1 MSDAHF
7 IETIIGVGIL
17 LFAAK
22 LMAELFLRLK
32 LPIVLG
38 ELIAGMVVGPFALGG
53 LEIIDGKQL
62 LQINDEI
69 RVLGEMGAIVIL
81 FMAGL
86 EMTPK
91 EFLKGGKA
99 AFVVGTLGVVIPFFA
114 GLAVFQL
121 FGFDVLQ
128 SMLIA
133 TALTATS
140 IAISIQ
146 VLNEFGKIKTPEAR
160 LIIGAA
166 IVDDILAIAVLSVVT
181 SMAGSEGG
189 VDDIDITEITI
200 TILKVL
206 GFFAIMLVVAVV
218 VIPKII
224 TPRLW
229 KAKGSVEGIATAAF
243 FGAAALAGSI
253 GLSPIVG
260 AFAVGMA
267 LSTTKVFEKIENY
280 IGKIGLIFAPLFFAI
295 MLIVAVVVIPKVI
308 TPRIWKAKGSV
319 EGIATAAFFGAAALA
334 GSIGLSPIVGAF
346 AVGMALST
354 TKVFDKIENYV
365 GKIGLIFAPL
375 FFAIIGAQVDLRAV
389 DLNILALSAVIVIIA
404 VTTKLFGCG
413 LPAMYF
419 LKSKQKGLRVG
430 IGMISRGEVGLIVAG
445 VGITAGILTSEV
457 YSTIIIMVVVTTIIT
472 PIWLKIEYRKEQKN
486 DKNES
491 NKTVKQKSE

>member
-1 MSDAHF
+1 MSEAHF

-38 ELIAGMVVGPFALGG
+38 ELIAGMIVGPFALGG
-53 LEIIDGKQL
+53 LQIIDGKQL

-69 RVLGEMGAIVIL
+69 KILGEMGAIVIL

-99 AFVVGTLGVVIPFFA
+99 AFVVGTLGVVIPFFI

-121 FGFDVLQ
+121 FGFDALQ

-146 VLNEFGKIKTPEAR
+146 VLSEFGKLKTPEAR

-166 IVDDILAIAVLSVVT
+166 IIDDILAIAVLSVVT
-181 SMAGSEGG
+181 SIAGTDGG
-189 VDDIDITEITI
+189 VDNIDITEVTI
-200 TILKVL
+200 TILQVL
-206 GFFAIMLVVAVV
+206 GFFAIMLIVSVV
-218 VIPKII
+218 VIPKI
-224 TPRLW
+224 
-229 KAKGSVEGIATAAF
+229 
-243 FGAAALAGSI
+243 
-253 GLSPIVG
+253 
-260 AFAVGMA
+260 
-267 LSTTKVFEKIENY
+267 
-280 IGKIGLIFAPLFFAI
+280 
-295 MLIVAVVVIPKVI
+295 I

-354 TKVFDKIENYV
+354 SKVFEKIENYV

-472 PIWLKIEYRKEQKN
+472 PIWLKIEYRKEQRN
-486 DKNES
+486 ANNES
-491 NKTVKQKSE
+491 NKTVEQKSE

>member
-1 MSDAHF
+1 MSEAHF

-38 ELIAGMVVGPFALGG
+38 ELIAGMIVGPFALGG
-53 LEIIDGKQL
+53 LQIIDGKQL

-69 RVLGEMGAIVIL
+69 KILGEMGAIVIL

-99 AFVVGTLGVVIPFFA
+99 AFVVGTLGVVIPFFI

-121 FGFDVLQ
+121 FGFDALQ

-146 VLNEFGKIKTPEAR
+146 VLSEFGKLKTPEAR

-181 SMAGSEGG
+181 SIAGSDGG
-189 VDDIDITEITI
+189 VDNIDITEIVI
-200 TILKVL
+200 TILQVL
-206 GFFAIMLVVAVV
+206 GFFAIMLIVAVV
-218 VIPKII
+218 IIPKVI

-267 LSTTKVFEKIENY
+267 LSTTKVFE
-280 IGKIGLIFAPLFFAI
+280 
-295 MLIVAVVVIPKVI
+295 
-308 TPRIWKAKGSV
+308 
-319 EGIATAAFFGAAALA
+319 
-334 GSIGLSPIVGAF
+334 
-346 AVGMALST
+346 
-354 TKVFDKIENYV
+354 KIENYV

-472 PIWLKIEYRKEQKN
+472 PIWLKIEYRKEQRN
-486 DKNES
+486 ANNES
-491 NKTVKQKSE
+491 NKTVEQKSE

>member
-38 ELIAGMVVGPFALGG
+38 ELIAGMIVGPFALGG
-53 LEIIDGKQL
+53 LQIIDGKQL

-69 RVLGEMGAIVIL
+69 KILGEMGAIVIL

-99 AFVVGTLGVVIPFFA
+99 AFVVGTLGVVIPFFV

-121 FGFDVLQ
+121 FGFDALQ

-146 VLNEFGKIKTPEAR
+146 VLSEFGKLKTPEAR

-181 SMAGSEGG
+181 SIAGSDGG
-189 VDDIDITEITI
+189 VDNIDITEVTI
-200 TILKVL
+200 TILQVL
-206 GFFAIMLVVAVV
+206 G
-218 VIPKII
+218 
-224 TPRLW
+224 
-229 KAKGSVEGIATAAF
+229 
-243 FGAAALAGSI
+243 
-253 GLSPIVG
+253 
-260 AFAVGMA
+260 
-267 LSTTKVFEKIENY
+267 
-280 IGKIGLIFAPLFFAI
+280 FFAI

-354 TKVFDKIENYV
+354 TKVFEKVENYV

-389 DLNILALSAVIVIIA
+389 DLNILMLSAIIVIVA

-419 LKSKQKGLRVG
+419 LKSKQKGMRVG

-486 DKNES
+486 DNNES
-491 NKTVKQKSE
+491 NKTVEQKSE

>member
-38 ELIAGMVVGPFALGG
+38 ELIAGMIVGPFALGG
-53 LEIIDGKQL
+53 LQIIDGKQL

-189 VDDIDITEITI
+189 VDNIDITEITI

-280 IGKIGLIFAPLFFAI
+280 IGK
-295 MLIVAVVVIPKVI
+295 V
-308 TPRIWKAKGSV
+308 
-319 EGIATAAFFGAAALA
+319 
-334 GSIGLSPIVGAF
+334 
-346 AVGMALST
+346 
-354 TKVFDKIENYV
+354 
-365 GKIGLIFAPL
+365 GLIFAPL

-389 DLNILALSAVIVIIA
+389 DLNIMILSGAIIVVA

-445 VGITAGILTSEV
+445 VGVTAGVLTSEV

-486 DKNES
+486 GDNAS
-491 NKTVKQKSE
+491 NQSVEQKSE

>member
-1 MSDAHF
+1 MAEAHL
-7 IETIIGVGIL
+7 IETIIGIGIL

-38 ELIAGMVVGPFALGG
+38 ELLAGMIVGPFALGAFFVV
-53 LEIIDGKQL
+53 DGRQL

-69 RVLGEMGAIVIL
+69 RILGEMGAIVIL

-99 AFVVGTLGVVIPFFA
+99 SFTVGSLGVIVPFFA
-114 GLAVFQL
+114 GLVVFQM
-121 FGFDVLQ
+121 FGFDALQ

-146 VLNEFGKIKTPEAR
+146 VLSEFGKIKTPEAR

-166 IVDDILAIAVLSVVT
+166 VVDDILAIAVLSVV
-181 SMAGSEGG
+181 SSIAGSGGG
-189 VDDIDITEITI
+189 VEDIEISQVVI
-200 TILKVL
+200 TILQVL
-206 GFFAIMLVVAVV
+206 GFFAIMLIVAVV
-218 VIPKII
+218 IIPKII

-229 KAKGSVEGIATAAF
+229 KAKGSVEGIATASF

-267 LSTTKVFEKIENY
+267 LSTTKVFEKVENY
-280 IGKIGLIFAPLFFAI
+280 IGK
-295 MLIVAVVVIPKVI
+295 V
-308 TPRIWKAKGSV
+308 
-319 EGIATAAFFGAAALA
+319 
-334 GSIGLSPIVGAF
+334 
-346 AVGMALST
+346 
-354 TKVFDKIENYV
+354 
-365 GKIGLIFAPL
+365 GLIFAPL

-389 DLNILALSAVIVIIA
+389 DLNVLMLSGIVIVVA
-404 VTTKLFGCG
+404 VVTKLFGCG
-413 LPAMYF
+413 LPAILF
-419 LKSKQKGLRVG
+419 LKNKQQGMRVG

-445 VGITAGILTSEV
+445 VGVTAGILTSEV
-457 YSTIIIMVVVTTIIT
+457 YSTIIIMVAVTTIIT
-472 PIWLKIEYRKEQKN
+472 PLWLKMEYRKEQKN
-486 DKNES
+486 NTGATEQS
-491 NKTVKQKSE
+491 IEQKPE

>member
-1 MSDAHF
+1 MSEAQF

-38 ELIAGMVVGPFALGG
+38 ELIAGMIVGPFALGG
-53 LEIIDGKQL
+53 LQIIDGKQL

-69 RVLGEMGAIVIL
+69 KILGEMGAIVIL

-99 AFVVGTLGVVIPFFA
+99 AFIVGTLGVVIPFFV

-121 FGFDVLQ
+121 FGFDALQ

-146 VLNEFGKIKTPEAR
+146 VLSEFGKLKTPEAR

-181 SMAGSEGG
+181 SIAGSDGG
-189 VDDIDITEITI
+189 VDNIDITEVTI
-200 TILKVL
+200 TILQVL
-206 GFFAIMLVVAVV
+206 G
-218 VIPKII
+218 
-224 TPRLW
+224 
-229 KAKGSVEGIATAAF
+229 
-243 FGAAALAGSI
+243 
-253 GLSPIVG
+253 
-260 AFAVGMA
+260 
-267 LSTTKVFEKIENY
+267 
-280 IGKIGLIFAPLFFAI
+280 FFAI

-354 TKVFDKIENYV
+354 TKVFEKVENYV

-389 DLNILALSAVIVIIA
+389 DLNILLLSAVIVIVA

-419 LKSKQKGLRVG
+419 LKSKQKGMRVG

-486 DKNES
+486 DNNES
-491 NKTVKQKSE
+491 NKTVEQKSE

>member
-1 MSDAHF
+1 MSEAQF

-38 ELIAGMVVGPFALGG
+38 ELIAGMIVGPFALGG
-53 LEIIDGKQL
+53 LQIMDGKQL

-69 RVLGEMGAIVIL
+69 KILGEMGAIVIL

-99 AFVVGTLGVVIPFFA
+99 AAVVGTLGVVIPFFV
-114 GLAVFQL
+114 GLTVFQL
-121 FGFDVLQ
+121 FGFDALQ

-146 VLNEFGKIKTPEAR
+146 VLSEFGKIKTPEAR

-166 IVDDILAIAVLSVVT
+166 IIDDILAIAVLSVVT
-181 SMAGSEGG
+181 SIAGSDGG
-189 VDDIDITEITI
+189 VDNIDITEIVI
-200 TILKVL
+200 TILQVL
-206 GFFAIMLVVAVV
+206 GFFAIMLIVSVV
-218 VIPKII
+218 VIPKI
-224 TPRLW
+224 
-229 KAKGSVEGIATAAF
+229 
-243 FGAAALAGSI
+243 
-253 GLSPIVG
+253 
-260 AFAVGMA
+260 
-267 LSTTKVFEKIENY
+267 
-280 IGKIGLIFAPLFFAI
+280 
-295 MLIVAVVVIPKVI
+295 I

-354 TKVFDKIENYV
+354 SKVFDKIESYV

-389 DLNILALSAVIVIIA
+389 DLNILILSAVIVVVA

-472 PIWLKIEYRKEQKN
+472 PIWLKIEYRKEQKRG
-486 DKNES
+486 DGTSEIKS
-491 NKTVKQKSE
+491 KQKSE

>member
-1 MSDAHF
+1 MVAEGQF
-7 IETIIGVGIL
+7 IEVIIGVGVL

-38 ELIAGMVVGPFALGG
+38 ELLAGMIVGPFALGQFIVFEG
-53 LEIIDGKQL
+53 EALVVIGS
-62 LQINDEI
+62 EI
-69 RVLGEMGAIVIL
+69 RVLGDIGAIVIL

-99 AFVVGTLGVVIPFFA
+99 SFTVGTLGVVVPFFA
-114 GLAVFQL
+114 GLVAFQM
-121 FGFDVLQ
+121 FGFDVFQ

-146 VLNEFGKIKTPEAR
+146 VLSEFGKIKSPEAR

-166 IVDDILAIAVLSVVT
+166 IVDDILAIAILSVVT
-181 SMAGSEGG
+181 SIGG
-189 VDDIDITEITI
+189 DVSQLNVMDVTF

-206 GFFAIMLVVAVV
+206 GFFAIMLIVSIIVM
-218 VIPKII
+218 PRII

-229 KAKGSVEGIATAAF
+229 KAKGSVEGIATASF
-243 FGAAALAGSI
+243 FGAS
-253 GLSPIVG
+253 
-260 AFAVGMA
+260 
-267 LSTTKVFEKIENY
+267 
-280 IGKIGLIFAPLFFAI
+280 
-295 MLIVAVVVIPKVI
+295 
-308 TPRIWKAKGSV
+308 
-319 EGIATAAFFGAAALA
+319 ALA

-354 TKVFDKIENYV
+354 TKVFDKIEGYI

-375 FFAIIGAQVDLRAV
+375 FFSIIGAQVDLRGI
-389 DLNILALSAVIVIIA
+389 DLEIVMLSSVIIVVA
-404 VTTKLFGCG
+404 VFSKLLGCG
-413 LPAMYF
+413 LPAWMF
-419 LKSKQKGLRVG
+419 LKSRKLGMRVG

-445 VGITAGILTSEV
+445 VGLSAGVLTSSV
-457 YSTIIIMVVVTTIIT
+457 YSTMVLMVIATTIIT
-472 PIWLKIEYRKEQKN
+472 PIWLKMDYRKDARK
-486 DKNES
+486 DKSDKVGKTEN
-491 NKTVKQKSE
+491 NKDAKVE

>member
-38 ELIAGMVVGPFALGG
+38 ELIAGMIVGPFALGG
-53 LEIIDGKQL
+53 LQIIDGKQL

-69 RVLGEMGAIVIL
+69 RILGEMGAIVIL

-99 AFVVGTLGVVIPFFA
+99 AFVVGTLGVVIPFFV
-114 GLAVFQL
+114 GLAVFQF
-121 FGFDVLQ
+121 FGFDALQ

-181 SMAGSEGG
+181 SIAGSDGG
-189 VDDIDITEITI
+189 VDNIDITEIVI
-200 TILKVL
+200 TILQVL
-206 GFFAIMLVVAVV
+206 G
-218 VIPKII
+218 
-224 TPRLW
+224 
-229 KAKGSVEGIATAAF
+229 
-243 FGAAALAGSI
+243 
-253 GLSPIVG
+253 
-260 AFAVGMA
+260 
-267 LSTTKVFEKIENY
+267 
-280 IGKIGLIFAPLFFAI
+280 FFAI
-295 MLIVAVVVIPKVI
+295 MLIVAVVIIPKVI
-308 TPRIWKAKGSV
+308 TPRLWKAKGSV

-389 DLNILALSAVIVIIA
+389 NLEILLLSAIIVAVA

-419 LKSKQKGLRVG
+419 LKSKQQGLRVG

-445 VGITAGILTSEV
+445 VGVTAGILENDV
-457 YSTIIIMVVVTTIIT
+457 YSTIIIMVLVTTIIT
-472 PIWLKIEYRKEQKN
+472 PIWLKIEYRKEQRKG
-486 DKNES
+486 DNEP
-491 NKTVKQKSE
+491 NKTIESKSE